1 MVRVLLGRG
10 VGVHFYGWL
19 VDVCFS
25 RIPMESSKFEE
36 KKWRSR
42 RKTLRR
48 WRKNLLRF
56 ICVHTTHSKCPKSAV
71 WPPLSPSLPHV
82 LQFPCTYGLLTTA
95 HSHVPLCFALLTLCF
110 SPFIYLFI
118 LHFPRPETYKV
129 KTRWFHFLKVQWRL
143 VAPTYFSFSVKFI
156 LKQYLEYMYKT
167 FAKNL
172 KGYGWFEQKKI
183 NKK

>member
-36 KKWRSR
+36 KNGVEER
-42 RKTLRR
+42 RCGDEEKTSSGLYVYT
-48 WRKNLLRF
+48 L
-56 ICVHTTHSKCPKSAV
+56 HTQKCPKSAV

-110 SPFIYLFI
+110 SPFIYITFSKARNIQSQNQMVSIFKKFKGGWLFQ
-118 LHFPRPETYKV
+118 PT
-129 KTRWFHFLKVQWRL
+129 FHFR
-143 VAPTYFSFSVKFI
+143 
-156 LKQYLEYMYKT
+156 
-167 FAKNL
+167 
-172 KGYGWFEQKKI
+172 
-183 NKK
+183 

>member
-36 KKWRSR
+36 KNGVEER
-42 RKTLRR
+42 RCGDEEKTSSGLYVYTLHTQSAQ
-48 WRKNLLRF
+48 KAQSGLHYLLPSPMCCNF
-56 ICVHTTHSKCPKSAV
+56 PAPTVYWPQPTAMCLFASPCSHCVF
-71 WPPLSPSLPHV
+71 PH
-82 LQFPCTYGLLTTA
+82 
-95 HSHVPLCFALLTLCF
+95 
-110 SPFIYLFI
+110 LFI

-129 KTRWFHFLKVQWRL
+129 KTRWFHFLKVQWRM